1 MKIAH
6 IEIGGVSY
14 SAALPLQVL
23 CNLEERTGKNA
34 GDALDDILGAE
45 KLNVRDLC
53 WLLAQMLA
61 AGAKL
66 EEFDGPVPTE
76 NDLLNKYGLDDLSG
90 LLASVM
96 ASVKTAHPRLE
107 AEPVPQNTQKK
118 TGIKAAIRALF
129 G

>member
-14 SAALPLQVL
+14 PAALPLQVL

-66 EEFDGPVPTE
+66 EEFDGAVPTE
-76 NDLLNKYGLDDLSG
+76 TDLLNRYGLDDLSG

-107 AEPVPQNTQKK
+107 AEAVPSKTQKK
-118 TGIKAAIRALF
+118 TGIRAAIRALF

>member
-1 MKIAH
+1 MRIATVK
-6 IEIGGVSY
+6 IGGASY
-14 SAALPLQVL
+14 PAALPLQVL

-66 EEFDGPVPTE
+66 DEFYGPVPTE

-107 AEPVPQNTQKK
+107 AEAVPSVTQKK
-118 TGIKAAIRALF
+118 TGIRAAIRALF